1 MNRGRFKTEI
11 NHSVTQPVIH
21 PSFLFFKVYLT
32 YKLLFGLDQISFTFE
47 VFGIVKTKLDF
58 LQFFSAHF
66 LPKSHSRYC
75 RPSCTK
81 VDVNSIQFNSFF
93 YLTYTEYYVHKVKM
107 ILQYYLAS
115 SQQNEQLTCT
125 FLNLFFFFSGP
136 WARDKSCKYLLASG
150 NHNIVYL
157 RPFCASTGLQLP
169 LGKKKKKDVDT
180 DFVLFFLDRH
190 WRKSMQAI
198 IVIEIELSFEW
209 RNFYIFLELQQD
221 GYYFAQLQILRFSLR
236 CEIVWVTNLY

>member
-1 MNRGRFKTEI
+1 MFPSTSSRETSGLSGKQNCFPRDHTLSVYCSLAFHFFFLLKTVKCIMNRGRFKTEI

-32 YKLLFGLDQISFTFE
+32 YKLLFVLDQISFAFE

-81 VDVNSIQFNSFF
+81 VDVNSVQFNSFF

-125 FLNLFFFFSGP
+125 FFNLFF
-136 WARDKSCKYLLASG
+136 
-150 NHNIVYL
+150 
-157 RPFCASTGLQLP
+157 
-169 LGKKKKKDVDT
+169 
-180 DFVLFFLDRH
+180 LFFGT
-190 WRKSMQAI
+190 MGA
-198 IVIEIELSFEW
+198 
-209 RNFYIFLELQQD
+209 
-221 GYYFAQLQILRFSLR
+221 
-236 CEIVWVTNLY
+236 